1 MLQHI
6 IVSCWHGADVKLRP
20 LFSGYWVESGYHWLI
35 MSISAF
41 DPERTF
47 AFVDVSNI
55 AQTPLR
61 QDAQAAKRHQDRVPP
76 RPHLCTCAILIRSR
90 ERRRATISSS
100 LPSGEYQL
108 YW

>member
-1 MLQHI
+1 MLG
-6 IVSCWHGADVKLRP
+6 VS
-20 LFSGYWVESGYHWLI
+20 F
-35 MSISAF
+35 SAF

-61 QDAQAAKRHQDRVPP
+61 QGAQAAKCHQDRVQP
-76 RPHLCTCAILIRSR
+76 RPHLCTCAILIQRR

-108 YW
+108 Y